1 MKGTGRNIGI
11 NLIILAIYT
20 IVSAAIVS
28 QDHSG
33 YAGAGYGLIMM
44 TLLAIHV
51 AILLIIG
58 IVFFVRKDREKG
70 KMYLISFCVVL
81 LVGFSAC
88 MGGMQA
94 M

>member
-1 MKGTGRNIGI
+1 MKGTGRIIGI
-11 NLIILAIYT
+11 NLIILTIYT
-20 IVSAAIVS
+20 IISAAIAS
-28 QDHSG
+28 QDHTG

-58 IVFFVRKDREKG
+58 IVFFVRKEREKG
-70 KMYLISFCVVL
+70 KAYLISFCVVL

-94 M
+94 I